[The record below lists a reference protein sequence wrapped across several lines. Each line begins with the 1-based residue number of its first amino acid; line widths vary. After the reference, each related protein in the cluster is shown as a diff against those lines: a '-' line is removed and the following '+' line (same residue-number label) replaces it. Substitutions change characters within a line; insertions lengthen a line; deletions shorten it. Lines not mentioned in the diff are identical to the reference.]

1 MSELQRQRIEAGLT
15 TRRYGR
21 SLSLLESTAS
31 TNDDAKRAIE
41 EDVVA
46 GHVIVADRQLAGRGS
61 RGRVWESPAGSDLYL
76 SVVDRLP
83 VALAE
88 LPPLTLAVGL
98 GVAEAIDRALAL
110 PDPERTEV
118 KWPNDVWLGGK
129 KCAGVLIETS
139 VMTMSANEPG
149 AVVIGIG
156 LNVNRATFPEA
167 LQPSATSLRLH
178 ADAALDRNRVLCQ
191 LLDAVERRVDQ
202 FVAEGAAAIVAALG
216 PRLALRDCAAR
227 CDALE
232 GVVRGV
238 DASGA
243 LLFETA
249 GTLRPLIAGRLERL
263 A

>member
-1 MSELQRQRIEAGLT
+1 MSQLDRRRIEAELA

-21 SLSLLESTAS
+21 SLVLLSSTAS

-41 EDVVA
+41 AGAVA
-46 GHVIVADRQLAGRGS
+46 GHVIVADEQVAGRGS
-61 RGRVWESPAGSDLYL
+61 RGRVWESPAGTDLYV
-76 SVVDRLP
+76 SVIDRLP

-110 PDPERTEV
+110 PEAERTEL

-139 VMTMSANEPG
+139 VINMSASEPG
-149 AVVIGIG
+149 AVVIGVG
-156 LNVNRATFPEA
+156 LNVNREAFPEA

-178 ADAALDRNRVLCQ
+178 AGVALDRDRVLCQ

-216 PRLALRDCAAR
+216 PRLALRDRAAR

-243 LLFETA
+243 LLLETG
-249 GTLRPLIAGRLERL
+249 GTLRALIAGRLERL